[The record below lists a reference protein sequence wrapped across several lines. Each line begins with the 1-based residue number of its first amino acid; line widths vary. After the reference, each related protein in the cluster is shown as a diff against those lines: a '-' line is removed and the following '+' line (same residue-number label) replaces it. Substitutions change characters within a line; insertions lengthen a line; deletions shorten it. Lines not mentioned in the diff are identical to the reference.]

1 MNEKMINDFL
11 DRAVEAARKRTTA
24 LQRGEYPPRIEVIV
38 HGQPL
43 PRSEPPQPA

>member
-24 LQRGEYPPRIEVIV
+24 IGKGEYPPRIEVIV

-43 PRSEPPQPA
+43 PRSGPPQPA